1 MKAQRRHE
9 LKENSLIRSLKQ
21 LPGASQQYGSRIA
34 LGIILVAVIVLVIR
48 SRMNAAAERLSAA
61 QQNLNQVGQDLFQ
74 LQMSL
79 SPRAGQELQLAQDRQ
94 ALYSDGIKLADDA
107 LDKAGSKEMHL
118 KAQALLYKGD
128 LNFQLAN
135 LPALPGAATQPSL
148 QPDQKPAELLDS
160 AEAAYSQVLSDCAD
174 DIFAV
179 TSAHFGLAAIAEN
192 RAVTDPAQWDIARQ
206 QYQAIIDSNAAQ
218 AFRALA
224 GLRLNLLAQLQQ
236 PVLTDVPPLLPP
248 GTTRPTTAPA
258 ARQEIKPKTR

>member
-21 LPGASQQYGSRIA
+21 LPSASQQYGSRVA
-34 LGIILVAVIVLVIR
+34 LGVILVAVIVLVIR
-48 SRMNAAAERLSAA
+48 SRMNASSERLSAA
-61 QQNLNQVGQDLFQ
+61 EQNLNQVGQDLFQ
-74 LQMSL
+74 LQLSL
-79 SPRAGQELQLAQDRQ
+79 APKAGEALQLAQDRQ

-107 LDKAGSKEMHL
+107 LDKAGSKQNRI

-148 QPDQKPAELLDS
+148 LPDQKPADLLES
-160 AEAAYSQVLSDCAD
+160 AEAAYSQVLSDCPD

-179 TSAHFGLAAIAEN
+179 TSAHFGLAAIAED
-192 RAVTDPAQWDIARQ
+192 RAVTDRAQWDVAGQ
-206 QYQAIIDSNAAQ
+206 QYQAIIDGKSARAFKTLAAQ
-218 AFRALA
+218 
-224 GLRLNLLAQLQQ
+224 RLNLLGQLQQ
-236 PVLTDVPPLLPP
+236 PVLTDVAPLQPP

-258 ARQEIKPKTR
+258 PRPENQPKTR